1 MRIVYVGDNRNRDNF
16 GCRATST
23 ALSQIISKT
32 NEIVGRVYGHY
43 TNGDVDDIF
52 FNRHLSKNAYIKLT
66 KSKHWNYSKKLL
78 ILIFQLLGMRTRFEL
93 PSYDFVSYDW
103 EKSISNLKKCLPAN
117 PILEECDLDQYEY
130 DALVVN
136 GEGSFIFSK
145 TPWREALVETMLMY
159 WALKQGK
166 KVYYLNGMFSAGTG
180 EELNF
185 ETIEHVRAVL
195 EKIDYLGTREMWSYN
210 FAKKYFPNANIHIS
224 PDALF
229 SWYDLINDGFEIK
242 NGKYFLGYSGAFDYT
257 FTDCDFTKPY
267 ICISGSSSRKMGVD
281 INKTIECYC
290 NLVKKIK
297 KYLKYEIYI
306 VQACSGD
313 SFLLEVARK
322 TNTKYV
328 PVDTPI
334 VAAGKILANA
344 KLYVT
349 GRYHPAILAS
359 LGGTPCVFMGSNS
372 HKNQSLQEVLQ
383 YSEVSEFN
391 EIPEEQDI
399 KSIINKCQS
408 ILEQGEILRNTISD
422 RTKYLSQE
430 AKKMESVFNK
440 K

>member
-23 ALSQIISKT
+23 ALSQIISKN

-185 ETIEHVRAVL
+185 ETI
-195 EKIDYLGTREMWSYN
+195 
-210 FAKKYFPNANIHIS
+210 
-224 PDALF
+224 
-229 SWYDLINDGFEIK
+229 
-242 NGKYFLGYSGAFDYT
+242 
-257 FTDCDFTKPY
+257 
-267 ICISGSSSRKMGVD
+267 
-281 INKTIECYC
+281 
-290 NLVKKIK
+290 
-297 KYLKYEIYI
+297 
-306 VQACSGD
+306 
-313 SFLLEVARK
+313 
-322 TNTKYV
+322 
-328 PVDTPI
+328 
-334 VAAGKILANA
+334 
-344 KLYVT
+344 
-349 GRYHPAILAS
+349 
-359 LGGTPCVFMGSNS
+359 
-372 HKNQSLQEVLQ
+372 
-383 YSEVSEFN
+383 
-391 EIPEEQDI
+391 
-399 KSIINKCQS
+399 
-408 ILEQGEILRNTISD
+408 
-422 RTKYLSQE
+422 
-430 AKKMESVFNK
+430 
-440 K
+440 